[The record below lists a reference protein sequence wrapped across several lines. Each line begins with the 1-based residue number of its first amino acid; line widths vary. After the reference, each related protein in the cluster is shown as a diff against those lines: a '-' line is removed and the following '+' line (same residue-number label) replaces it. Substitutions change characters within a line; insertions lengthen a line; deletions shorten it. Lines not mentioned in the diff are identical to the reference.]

1 MDPRQVNPGQVGQTP
16 AVQYSQMMSAQPPGF
31 YGELPLSS
39 KPDYEAYCN
48 YLESRGWRREQLTL
62 DEVNTTLVTVTGVAL
77 GTIGTVIDIL
87 IPAGQKASIMGT
99 QQVPRGANAR
109 TAHSLRVR
117 LADSVDTEIEFQ
129 TKLRMYKE
137 KSSETAI
144 QLART
149 FYADVANT
157 LNAAVTDAEAVKWKT
172 DQEWY
177 RFKQGVEVNG
187 AEHLKIDIVSPDIT
201 IDSDYVKFALDLDLW
216 TRED

>member
-1 MDPRQVNPGQVGQTP
+1 MDPRQISPGQ
-16 AVQYSQMMSAQPPGF
+16 PGF

-62 DEVNTTLVTVTGVAL
+62 DEVNTTLVTVTGVTL
-77 GTIGTVIDIL
+77 GTTGTVIDIL

-109 TAHSLRVR
+109 TAHSLRAR
-117 LADSVDTEIEFQ
+117 LADTNDVEIEFQ

-157 LNAAVTDAEAVKWKT
+157 VNAAITDIEAVKWKT
-172 DQEWY
+172 DEEWY

-187 AEHLKIDIVSPDIT
+187 AEHLKIDVVSPDIT
-201 IDSDYVKFALDLDLW
+201 IDDDYVKFALDLDLW